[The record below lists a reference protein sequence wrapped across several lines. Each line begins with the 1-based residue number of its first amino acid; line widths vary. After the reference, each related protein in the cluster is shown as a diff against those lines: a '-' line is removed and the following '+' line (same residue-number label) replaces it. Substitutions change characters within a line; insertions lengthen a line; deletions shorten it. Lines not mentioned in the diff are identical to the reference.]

1 MSLFQMSVAGGV
13 LILFIVVIRA
23 LAIHR
28 LPKTTFLALWMIAAL
43 RLLLPFSIPLPF
55 NIHIG
60 LDVFSDVVQELPSG
74 NIGSPLPGEN
84 LPSYDTGAAAPSP
97 ATEHISTFEIL
108 WLVGVLLLALYFFIS
123 YFRSM
128 QKFRMSI
135 PDNTPYIREW
145 LTTHQITRSIEARS
159 SDLIS
164 SPLTYGILHPVILL
178 PKKLDRNDQAALKYV
193 LTHEYVHIRRFDAI
207 TKLLFAA
214 VLCIHWFNPLAWV
227 LYVLA
232 NRDVEL
238 SCDAWVIRMMGAK
251 NRSSY
256 ALMLIKMEERRN
268 GMSAL
273 YSHFGKN
280 AISERIEAIMKF
292 KKTSTIACALALVL
306 VVGATTAFAN
316 SDVNHENTDTAQF
329 VGYTRNLGNGTEYSV
344 DNGETWISEEKYN
357 ELYPQLDIVY
367 WTYEEYKE
375 YLEEQIPVWQSLIGA
390 KYKNV
395 KGEWVEW
402 TQETVYQCIAQAEEE
417 LEAIKNGALVSRTI
431 DGVNDPNFSITI
443 NNLNS
448 DVDVTYTTTIIDQKG
463 QEINLGSFSTEE
475 ERLTAVQDYCDE
487 QIRLG
492 NMTKEYAENL
502 INDFQ

>member
-74 NIGSPLPGEN
+74 NIASTLPGDSP
-84 LPSYDTGAAAPSP
+84 PSYDIGTAVPSP

-108 WLVGVLLLALYFFIS
+108 WLVGVLLLAIYFSIS

-128 QKFRMSI
+128 RKFRMSI
-135 PDNTPYIREW
+135 PDNTPYIQNW
-145 LTTHQITRSIEARS
+145 LTAHQISRPLAVRS

-207 TKLLFAA
+207 TKILFAA

-227 LYVLA
+227 MYVLA
-232 NRDVEL
+232 NRDMEL

-256 ALMLIKMEERRN
+256 ALMLIKMEERRSE
-268 GMSAL
+268 MSAL
-273 YSHFGKN
+273 CSYFGKL

-292 KKTSTIACALALVL
+292 RKTSIWACALALVL
-306 VVGATTAFAN
+306 VVGATTVFAASSGAWQEFDLEDLN
-316 SDVNHENTDTAQF
+316 LTA
-329 VGYTRNLGNGTEYSV
+329 GDIGTETDSMKIIDPTSTQAQIKDTDEMNLTEGKVGTESSGMKIIDTSNTQGQIMDIDDLNLVEGDVGTENGNLKMFEYTPEEWNDIQQKI
-344 DNGETWISEEKYN
+344 DNGEI
-357 ELYPQLDIVY
+357 
-367 WTYEEYKE
+367 
-375 YLEEQIPVWQSLIGA
+375 VWQH
-390 KYKNV
+390 
-395 KGEWVEW
+395 
-402 TQETVYQCIAQAEEE
+402 
-417 LEAIKNGALVSRTI
+417 
-431 DGVNDPNFSITI
+431 
-443 NNLNS
+443 
-448 DVDVTYTTTIIDQKG
+448 
-463 QEINLGSFSTEE
+463 
-475 ERLTAVQDYCDE
+475 
-487 QIRLG
+487 
-492 NMTKEYAENL
+492 
-502 INDFQ
+502 

>member
-74 NIGSPLPGEN
+74 NIASTLPGDSP
-84 LPSYDTGAAAPSP
+84 PSYDIGTAVPSP

-108 WLVGVLLLALYFFIS
+108 WLVGVLLLAIYFSIS

-128 QKFRMSI
+128 RKFRMSI
-135 PDNTPYIREW
+135 PDNTPYIQNW
-145 LTTHQITRSIEARS
+145 LTAHQISRPLAVRS

-178 PKKLDRNDQAALKYV
+178 PKKLDRNDQVALKYV

-207 TKLLFAA
+207 TKILFAA
-214 VLCIHWFNPLAWV
+214 VLCIHWFNPLVWV
-227 LYVLA
+227 MYVLA
-232 NRDVEL
+232 NRDMEL

-273 YSHFGKN
+273 CSHFGKN
-280 AISERIEAIMKF
+280 AITERIEAIMKF
-292 KKTSTIACALALVL
+292 KKATAVASALALVL
-306 VVGATTAFAN
+306 VVGATTAFAA
-316 SDVNHENTDTAQF
+316 SSGAWQEFDLEDL
-329 VGYTRNLGNGTEYSV
+329 NLTEGDIGTETDSMKIIDPTSTQAQIKDTDEMNLTEGKV
-344 DNGETWISEEKYN
+344 GTESSGMKIIDTSNTQGQIMDIDDLNLVEGDVGTENGNLKMFEYTPEEWN
-357 ELYPQLDIVY
+357 DIQQKID
-367 WTYEEYKE
+367 TGE
-375 YLEEQIPVWQSLIGA
+375 IVWQH
-390 KYKNV
+390 
-395 KGEWVEW
+395 
-402 TQETVYQCIAQAEEE
+402 
-417 LEAIKNGALVSRTI
+417 
-431 DGVNDPNFSITI
+431 
-443 NNLNS
+443 
-448 DVDVTYTTTIIDQKG
+448 
-463 QEINLGSFSTEE
+463 
-475 ERLTAVQDYCDE
+475 
-487 QIRLG
+487 
-492 NMTKEYAENL
+492 
-502 INDFQ
+502 

>member
-43 RLLLPFSIPLPF
+43 RLLLPFSIPLTF

-74 NIGSPLPGEN
+74 NIASTLPGDSP
-84 LPSYDTGAAAPSP
+84 PSYDIGTAVPSP

-108 WLVGVLLLALYFFIS
+108 WLVGVLLLAIYFSIS

-128 QKFRMSI
+128 RKFRMSI
-135 PDNTPYIREW
+135 PDNTPYIQNW
-145 LTTHQITRSIEARS
+145 LTAHQISRPLAVRS

-178 PKKLDRNDQAALKYV
+178 PKKLDRNDQVALKYV

-207 TKLLFAA
+207 TKILFAA
-214 VLCIHWFNPLAWV
+214 VLCIHWFNPLVWV
-227 LYVLA
+227 MYVLA
-232 NRDVEL
+232 NRDIEL
-238 SCDAWVIRMMGAK
+238 SCDAWVIRMMGEK

-273 YSHFGKN
+273 CSHFGKN

-292 KKTSTIACALALVL
+292 KKTSILACAFALVL
-306 VVGATTAFAN
+306 VVGATTAFAT
-316 SDVNHENTDTAQF
+316 STGAWREFDLDDL
-329 VGYTRNLGNGTEYSV
+329 NLTEGHTGTETDNMKIV
-344 DNGETWISEEKYN
+344 DSEDIPDQVKDLDQFDLTEGQVGTQSNGMKMIDPSDTRGQILDTDDLNLVEGNVGTETSSMKMFEYTPEEWNDIQQKIDNSE
-357 ELYPQLDIVY
+357 L
-367 WTYEEYKE
+367 
-375 YLEEQIPVWQSLIGA
+375 VWQ
-390 KYKNV
+390 Y
-395 KGEWVEW
+395 
-402 TQETVYQCIAQAEEE
+402 
-417 LEAIKNGALVSRTI
+417 
-431 DGVNDPNFSITI
+431 
-443 NNLNS
+443 
-448 DVDVTYTTTIIDQKG
+448 
-463 QEINLGSFSTEE
+463 
-475 ERLTAVQDYCDE
+475 
-487 QIRLG
+487 
-492 NMTKEYAENL
+492 
-502 INDFQ
+502 

>member
-43 RLLLPFSIPLPF
+43 RLLLPFSIPLTF

-74 NIGSPLPGEN
+74 NIASTLPGDSP
-84 LPSYDTGAAAPSP
+84 PSYDIGTAVPSP

-108 WLVGVLLLALYFFIS
+108 WLVGVLLLAIYFSIS

-128 QKFRMSI
+128 RKFRMSI
-135 PDNTPYIREW
+135 PDNTPYIQNW
-145 LTTHQITRSIEARS
+145 LTAHQISRPLAVRS

-178 PKKLDRNDQAALKYV
+178 PKKLDRNDPVALKYV

-207 TKLLFAA
+207 TKILFAA
-214 VLCIHWFNPLAWV
+214 VLCIHWFNPLVWV
-227 LYVLA
+227 MYVLA
-232 NRDVEL
+232 NRDMEL

-273 YSHFGKN
+273 CSHFGKN
-280 AISERIEAIMKF
+280 AITERIEAIMKF
-292 KKTSTIACALALVL
+292 KKATAVAIALALVL
-306 VVGATTAFAN
+306 VVGATTAFAA
-316 SDVNHENTDTAQF
+316 SSGAWQEFDLEDL
-329 VGYTRNLGNGTEYSV
+329 NLTEGDIGTETDSMKIIDPTSTQAQIKDTDEMNLTEGKVGTESSGMKIIDTSNTQGQIMDIDDLNLVEGDVGTENGNLKMFEYTPEEWNDIQQKI
-344 DNGETWISEEKYN
+344 DNGEI
-357 ELYPQLDIVY
+357 
-367 WTYEEYKE
+367 
-375 YLEEQIPVWQSLIGA
+375 VWQH
-390 KYKNV
+390 
-395 KGEWVEW
+395 
-402 TQETVYQCIAQAEEE
+402 
-417 LEAIKNGALVSRTI
+417 
-431 DGVNDPNFSITI
+431 
-443 NNLNS
+443 
-448 DVDVTYTTTIIDQKG
+448 
-463 QEINLGSFSTEE
+463 
-475 ERLTAVQDYCDE
+475 
-487 QIRLG
+487 
-492 NMTKEYAENL
+492 
-502 INDFQ
+502 

>member
-43 RLLLPFSIPLPF
+43 RLLLPFSIPLTF

-74 NIGSPLPGEN
+74 NIASTLPGDSP
-84 LPSYDTGAAAPSP
+84 PSYDIGTAVPSP

-108 WLVGVLLLALYFFIS
+108 WLVGVLLLAIYFSIS

-128 QKFRMSI
+128 RKFRMSI
-135 PDNTPYIREW
+135 PDNTPYIQNW
-145 LTTHQITRSIEARS
+145 LTAHQISRPLAVRS

-178 PKKLDRNDQAALKYV
+178 PKKLDRNDQVALKYV

-207 TKLLFAA
+207 TKILFAA
-214 VLCIHWFNPLAWV
+214 VLCIHWFNPLVWV
-227 LYVLA
+227 MYVLA
-232 NRDVEL
+232 NRDMEL

-273 YSHFGKN
+273 CSHFGKN

-292 KKTSTIACALALVL
+292 KKTSILACAFALVL
-306 VVGATTAFAN
+306 VVGATTAFAT
-316 SDVNHENTDTAQF
+316 STGAWREFDLDDL
-329 VGYTRNLGNGTEYSV
+329 NLTEGHTGTETDNMKIVDSEDIPDQVKDLDQFDLTEGQVGTQSNGMKMIDPSDTRGQILDTDDLNLVEGNVGTETSSMKMFEYTPEEWNDIQQKI
-344 DNGETWISEEKYN
+344 DNGE
-357 ELYPQLDIVY
+357 L
-367 WTYEEYKE
+367 
-375 YLEEQIPVWQSLIGA
+375 VWQ
-390 KYKNV
+390 Y
-395 KGEWVEW
+395 
-402 TQETVYQCIAQAEEE
+402 
-417 LEAIKNGALVSRTI
+417 
-431 DGVNDPNFSITI
+431 
-443 NNLNS
+443 
-448 DVDVTYTTTIIDQKG
+448 
-463 QEINLGSFSTEE
+463 
-475 ERLTAVQDYCDE
+475 
-487 QIRLG
+487 
-492 NMTKEYAENL
+492 
-502 INDFQ
+502 

>member
-1 MSLFQMSVAGGV
+1 MSLFQMSVGGGV

-145 LTTHQITRSIEARS
+145 LTTHQIIRSIEARS

-256 ALMLIKMEERRN
+256 ALMLIKMEERRS

-280 AISERIEAIMKF
+280 AISERP
-292 KKTSTIACALALVL
+292 
-306 VVGATTAFAN
+306 AN
-316 SDVNHENTDTAQF
+316 KSQVEISDF
-329 VGYTRNLGNGTEYSV
+329 
-344 DNGETWISEEKYN
+344 
-357 ELYPQLDIVY
+357 
-367 WTYEEYKE
+367 
-375 YLEEQIPVWQSLIGA
+375 
-390 KYKNV
+390 
-395 KGEWVEW
+395 
-402 TQETVYQCIAQAEEE
+402 
-417 LEAIKNGALVSRTI
+417 
-431 DGVNDPNFSITI
+431 
-443 NNLNS
+443 
-448 DVDVTYTTTIIDQKG
+448 
-463 QEINLGSFSTEE
+463 
-475 ERLTAVQDYCDE
+475 
-487 QIRLG
+487 
-492 NMTKEYAENL
+492 
-502 INDFQ
+502 

>member
-43 RLLLPFSIPLPF
+43 RLLLPFSIPLTF

-74 NIGSPLPGEN
+74 NIASTLPGDSP
-84 LPSYDTGAAAPSP
+84 PSYDIGTAVPSP

-108 WLVGVLLLALYFFIS
+108 WLVGVLLLAIYFSIS

-128 QKFRMSI
+128 RKFRMSI
-135 PDNTPYIREW
+135 PDNTPYIQNW
-145 LTTHQITRSIEARS
+145 LTAHQISRPLAVRS

-178 PKKLDRNDQAALKYV
+178 PKKLDRNDQVALKYV

-207 TKLLFAA
+207 TKILFAA
-214 VLCIHWFNPLAWV
+214 VLCIHWFNPLVWV
-227 LYVLA
+227 MYVLA
-232 NRDVEL
+232 NRDIEL
-238 SCDAWVIRMMGAK
+238 SCDAWVIRMMGEK

-268 GMSAL
+268 DMSAL

-316 SDVNHENTDTAQF
+316 SDVNHENADTAQF
-329 VGYTRNLGNGTEYSV
+329 VEYSRNLGNGTEHSV

-357 ELYPQLDIVY
+357 ELYTQLDIVY

-375 YLEEQIPVWQSLIGA
+375 YLEEQIPVWQSLIGV

-402 TQETVYQCIAQAEEE
+402 TQETVDQCIAQAEEE

-431 DGVNDPNFSITI
+431 NGVNDPNFGITI

-502 INDFQ
+502 INDLQ

>member
-74 NIGSPLPGEN
+74 NIASTLPGDSP
-84 LPSYDTGAAAPSP
+84 PSYDIGTAVPSP

-108 WLVGVLLLALYFFIS
+108 WLVGVLLLAIYFSIS

-128 QKFRMSI
+128 RKFRMSI
-135 PDNTPYIREW
+135 PDNTPYIQNW
-145 LTTHQITRSIEARS
+145 LTAHQISRPLAVRS

-178 PKKLDRNDQAALKYV
+178 PKKLDRNDQVALKYV

-207 TKLLFAA
+207 TKILFAA
-214 VLCIHWFNPLAWV
+214 VLCIHWFNPLVWGM
-227 LYVLA
+227 YVLA
-232 NRDVEL
+232 NRDTEL
-238 SCDAWVIRMMGAK
+238 SCDAWVIRMTGVK

-273 YSHFGKN
+273 CNHFGKN

-292 KKTSTIACALALVL
+292 KKTSIWACILALALIA
-306 VVGATTAFAN
+306 GATTAFAAARTDDN
-316 SDVNHENTDTAQF
+316 MELMGLGFSTAEVGDMEAVEIGNTTLVQRVGEEGNRADNRVTNIEDMAHMDVNGTMQNAQ
-329 VGYTRNLGNGTEYSV
+329 SM
-344 DNGETWISEEKYN
+344 
-357 ELYPQLDIVY
+357 DI
-367 WTYEEYKE
+367 T
-375 YLEEQIPVWQSLIGA
+375 
-390 KYKNV
+390 
-395 KGEWVEW
+395 
-402 TQETVYQCIAQAEEE
+402 
-417 LEAIKNGALVSRTI
+417 LVSVSHDDESKFT
-431 DGVNDPNFSITI
+431 PEEWA
-443 NNLNS
+443 
-448 DVDVTYTTTIIDQKG
+448 
-463 QEINLGSFSTEE
+463 EILK
-475 ERLTAVQDYCDE
+475 QIE
-487 QIRLG
+487 QG
-492 NMTKEYAENL
+492 TVHWE
-502 INDFQ
+502 D

>member
-13 LILFIVVIRA
+13 LILFIVLIRA

-43 RLLLPFSIPLPF
+43 RLLLPFSIPLTF

-74 NIGSPLPGEN
+74 NIASTLPGDSP
-84 LPSYDTGAAAPSP
+84 PSYDIGTAVPSP

-108 WLVGVLLLALYFFIS
+108 WLVGVLLLAIYFSIS

-128 QKFRMSI
+128 RKFRMSI
-135 PDNTPYIREW
+135 PDNTPYIQNW
-145 LTTHQITRSIEARS
+145 LTAHQISRPLAVRS

-178 PKKLDRNDQAALKYV
+178 PKKLDRNDQVALKYV

-207 TKLLFAA
+207 TKILFAA
-214 VLCIHWFNPLAWV
+214 VLCIHWFNPFVWV
-227 LYVLA
+227 MYVLA
-232 NRDVEL
+232 NRDMEL

-273 YSHFGKN
+273 CSHFGKN

-292 KKTSTIACALALVL
+292 KKTSILACAFALVL
-306 VVGATTAFAN
+306 VVGATTAFAT
-316 SDVNHENTDTAQF
+316 SSGAWQEFDLDDL
-329 VGYTRNLGNGTEYSV
+329 NLTEGHTGTETDNMKIVDSEGIPDQVKDLDQFNLTEGQVGTQSDGMKMIDPSDTRGQILDTDDLDLVEGNVGTENSSMKMFEYTPEEWNDIQQKI
-344 DNGETWISEEKYN
+344 DNGEI
-357 ELYPQLDIVY
+357 
-367 WTYEEYKE
+367 
-375 YLEEQIPVWQSLIGA
+375 VWQH
-390 KYKNV
+390 
-395 KGEWVEW
+395 
-402 TQETVYQCIAQAEEE
+402 
-417 LEAIKNGALVSRTI
+417 
-431 DGVNDPNFSITI
+431 
-443 NNLNS
+443 
-448 DVDVTYTTTIIDQKG
+448 
-463 QEINLGSFSTEE
+463 
-475 ERLTAVQDYCDE
+475 
-487 QIRLG
+487 
-492 NMTKEYAENL
+492 
-502 INDFQ
+502 

>member
-43 RLLLPFSIPLPF
+43 RLLLPFSIPLTF

-74 NIGSPLPGEN
+74 NIGSPLPGES
-84 LPSYDTGAAAPSP
+84 LPSYDTGAAVPSP

-128 QKFRMSI
+128 RKFRMSI

-145 LTTHQITRSIEARS
+145 LNAHQIVRPIEVRS

-178 PKKLDRNDQAALKYV
+178 PKKLDRNDQAALQYV

-207 TKLLFAA
+207 TKILFAA
-214 VLCIHWFNPLAWV
+214 VLCIHWFNPFVWV
-227 LYVLA
+227 MYVLA
-232 NRDVEL
+232 NRDIEL
-238 SCDAWVIRMMGAK
+238 SCDAWVIRMMGEK
-251 NRSSY
+251 KRSSY

-273 YSHFGKN
+273 WNHFGKN

-292 KKTSTIACALALVL
+292 KKTSIWACILALALIA
-306 VVGATTAFAN
+306 GATTAFAAARTDDN
-316 SDVNHENTDTAQF
+316 MELMGLGFSTAEVGDMEAVEIGNTTLVQRVGEEGNQADNRVTNIEDMAHMDVNGTTQNAQ
-329 VGYTRNLGNGTEYSV
+329 SM
-344 DNGETWISEEKYN
+344 
-357 ELYPQLDIVY
+357 DI
-367 WTYEEYKE
+367 T
-375 YLEEQIPVWQSLIGA
+375 
-390 KYKNV
+390 
-395 KGEWVEW
+395 
-402 TQETVYQCIAQAEEE
+402 
-417 LEAIKNGALVSRTI
+417 LVSVSHDDESKFT
-431 DGVNDPNFSITI
+431 PEEWA
-443 NNLNS
+443 
-448 DVDVTYTTTIIDQKG
+448 
-463 QEINLGSFSTEE
+463 EILK
-475 ERLTAVQDYCDE
+475 QIE
-487 QIRLG
+487 QG
-492 NMTKEYAENL
+492 TVHWE
-502 INDFQ
+502 D

>member
-74 NIGSPLPGEN
+74 NIASTLPGDSP
-84 LPSYDTGAAAPSP
+84 PSYDIGTAVPSP

-108 WLVGVLLLALYFFIS
+108 WLVGVLLLAIYFSIS

-128 QKFRMSI
+128 RKFRMSI
-135 PDNTPYIREW
+135 PDNTPYIQNW
-145 LTTHQITRSIEARS
+145 LTAHQISRPLAVRS

-207 TKLLFAA
+207 TKILFAA
-214 VLCIHWFNPLAWV
+214 VLCIHWFNPFVWV
-227 LYVLA
+227 MYVLA
-232 NRDVEL
+232 NRDMEL

-273 YSHFGKN
+273 CSHFGKN
-280 AISERIEAIMKF
+280 AITERIEAIMKF
-292 KKTSTIACALALVL
+292 KKATAVASALALVL
-306 VVGATTAFAN
+306 VVGATTAFAASSGAWQEFDLEDLN
-316 SDVNHENTDTAQF
+316 LTESDI
-329 VGYTRNLGNGTEYSV
+329 GTETDSMKIIDPTSTQAQIKDTDEMNLTEGKVGTESSGMKIIDTSNAQGQIMDIDDLNLVEGDVGTENGNLKMFEYTPEEWNDIQQKI
-344 DNGETWISEEKYN
+344 DNGEI
-357 ELYPQLDIVY
+357 
-367 WTYEEYKE
+367 
-375 YLEEQIPVWQSLIGA
+375 VWQH
-390 KYKNV
+390 
-395 KGEWVEW
+395 
-402 TQETVYQCIAQAEEE
+402 
-417 LEAIKNGALVSRTI
+417 
-431 DGVNDPNFSITI
+431 
-443 NNLNS
+443 
-448 DVDVTYTTTIIDQKG
+448 
-463 QEINLGSFSTEE
+463 
-475 ERLTAVQDYCDE
+475 
-487 QIRLG
+487 
-492 NMTKEYAENL
+492 
-502 INDFQ
+502 

>member
-43 RLLLPFSIPLPF
+43 RLLLPFSIPLTF

-74 NIGSPLPGEN
+74 NIASTLPGDSP
-84 LPSYDTGAAAPSP
+84 PSYDIGTAVPSP

-108 WLVGVLLLALYFFIS
+108 WLVGVLLLAIYFSIS

-128 QKFRMSI
+128 RKFRMSI
-135 PDNTPYIREW
+135 PDNTPYIQNW
-145 LTTHQITRSIEARS
+145 LTAHQISRPLAVRS

-178 PKKLDRNDQAALKYV
+178 PKKLDRNDQVALKYV

-207 TKLLFAA
+207 TKILFAA
-214 VLCIHWFNPLAWV
+214 VLCIHWFNPFVWV
-227 LYVLA
+227 MYVLA
-232 NRDVEL
+232 NRDMEL

-273 YSHFGKN
+273 CSHFGKN
-280 AISERIEAIMKF
+280 AITERIEAIMKF
-292 KKTSTIACALALVL
+292 KKTSILACAFALVL
-306 VVGATTAFAN
+306 VVGATTAFAT
-316 SDVNHENTDTAQF
+316 STGAWREFDLDDL
-329 VGYTRNLGNGTEYSV
+329 NLTEGHTGTETDNMKIVDSEDIPDQVKDLDQFNLTEGQVGTQSNGMKMIDPSDTRGQILDTDDLDLVEGNVGTENSSMKMFEYTPEEWNDIQQKI
-344 DNGETWISEEKYN
+344 DNGEI
-357 ELYPQLDIVY
+357 
-367 WTYEEYKE
+367 
-375 YLEEQIPVWQSLIGA
+375 VWQH
-390 KYKNV
+390 
-395 KGEWVEW
+395 
-402 TQETVYQCIAQAEEE
+402 
-417 LEAIKNGALVSRTI
+417 
-431 DGVNDPNFSITI
+431 
-443 NNLNS
+443 
-448 DVDVTYTTTIIDQKG
+448 
-463 QEINLGSFSTEE
+463 
-475 ERLTAVQDYCDE
+475 
-487 QIRLG
+487 
-492 NMTKEYAENL
+492 
-502 INDFQ
+502 

>member
-74 NIGSPLPGEN
+74 NIASTLPGDSP
-84 LPSYDTGAAAPSP
+84 PSYDIGTAVPSP

-108 WLVGVLLLALYFFIS
+108 WLVGVLLLAIYFSIS

-128 QKFRMSI
+128 RKFRMSI
-135 PDNTPYIREW
+135 PDNTPYIQNW
-145 LTTHQITRSIEARS
+145 LTAHQISRPLAVRS

-178 PKKLDRNDQAALKYV
+178 PKKLDRNDQVALKYV

-207 TKLLFAA
+207 TKILFAA
-214 VLCIHWFNPLAWV
+214 VLCIHWFNPFVWV
-227 LYVLA
+227 MYVLA
-232 NRDVEL
+232 NRDIEL
-238 SCDAWVIRMMGAK
+238 SCDAWVIRMMGEK
-251 NRSSY
+251 KRSSY

-273 YSHFGKN
+273 CSHFGKN

-292 KKTSTIACALALVL
+292 KKTSILACAFALVL
-306 VVGATTAFAN
+306 VVGATTAFAT
-316 SDVNHENTDTAQF
+316 STGAWREFDLDDL
-329 VGYTRNLGNGTEYSV
+329 NLTEGHTGTETDNMKIV
-344 DNGETWISEEKYN
+344 DSEDIPDQVKDLDQFDLTEGQVGTQSNGMKMIDPSDTRGQILDTDDLNLVEGNVGTETSSMKMFEYTPEEWNDIQQKIDNSE
-357 ELYPQLDIVY
+357 L
-367 WTYEEYKE
+367 
-375 YLEEQIPVWQSLIGA
+375 VWQ
-390 KYKNV
+390 Y
-395 KGEWVEW
+395 
-402 TQETVYQCIAQAEEE
+402 
-417 LEAIKNGALVSRTI
+417 
-431 DGVNDPNFSITI
+431 
-443 NNLNS
+443 
-448 DVDVTYTTTIIDQKG
+448 
-463 QEINLGSFSTEE
+463 
-475 ERLTAVQDYCDE
+475 
-487 QIRLG
+487 
-492 NMTKEYAENL
+492 
-502 INDFQ
+502 

>member
-74 NIGSPLPGEN
+74 NIASTLPGDSP
-84 LPSYDTGAAAPSP
+84 PSYDIGTAVPSP

-108 WLVGVLLLALYFFIS
+108 WLVGVLLLAIYFSIS

-128 QKFRMSI
+128 RKFRMSI
-135 PDNTPYIREW
+135 PDNTPYIQNW
-145 LTTHQITRSIEARS
+145 LTAHQISRPLAVRS

-178 PKKLDRNDQAALKYV
+178 PKKLDRNDQVALKYV

-207 TKLLFAA
+207 TKILFAA
-214 VLCIHWFNPLAWV
+214 VLCIHWFNPFVWV
-227 LYVLA
+227 MYVLA
-232 NRDVEL
+232 NRDMEL
-238 SCDAWVIRMMGAK
+238 SCDAWVIRMLGEK

-256 ALMLIKMEERRN
+256 ALMLIKMEERRS

-273 YSHFGKN
+273 CSHFGKN

-292 KKTSTIACALALVL
+292 KKTSILACAFALVL
-306 VVGATTAFAN
+306 VVGATTAFAT
-316 SDVNHENTDTAQF
+316 STGAWREFDLDDL
-329 VGYTRNLGNGTEYSV
+329 NLTEGHTGTETDNMKIVDSEDIPDQVKDLDQFDLTEGQVGTQSNGMKMIDPSDTRGQILDTDDLNLVEGNVGTETSSMKMFEYTPEEWNDIQQKI
-344 DNGETWISEEKYN
+344 DNGE
-357 ELYPQLDIVY
+357 L
-367 WTYEEYKE
+367 
-375 YLEEQIPVWQSLIGA
+375 VWQ
-390 KYKNV
+390 Y
-395 KGEWVEW
+395 
-402 TQETVYQCIAQAEEE
+402 
-417 LEAIKNGALVSRTI
+417 
-431 DGVNDPNFSITI
+431 
-443 NNLNS
+443 
-448 DVDVTYTTTIIDQKG
+448 
-463 QEINLGSFSTEE
+463 
-475 ERLTAVQDYCDE
+475 
-487 QIRLG
+487 
-492 NMTKEYAENL
+492 
-502 INDFQ
+502 

>member
-74 NIGSPLPGEN
+74 NIASTLPGDSP
-84 LPSYDTGAAAPSP
+84 PSYDIGTAVPSP

-108 WLVGVLLLALYFFIS
+108 WLVGVLLLAIYFSIS

-128 QKFRMSI
+128 RKFRMSI
-135 PDNTPYIREW
+135 PDNTPYIQNW
-145 LTTHQITRSIEARS
+145 LTAHQISRPLAVRS

-207 TKLLFAA
+207 TKILFAA
-214 VLCIHWFNPLAWV
+214 VLCIHWFNPFVWV
-227 LYVLA
+227 MYVLA
-232 NRDVEL
+232 NRDMEL

-273 YSHFGKN
+273 CSHFGKN
-280 AISERIEAIMKF
+280 AITERIEAIMKF
-292 KKTSTIACALALVL
+292 KKATAVASALALVL
-306 VVGATTAFAN
+306 VVGATTAFAA
-316 SDVNHENTDTAQF
+316 SSGAWQEFDLEDL
-329 VGYTRNLGNGTEYSV
+329 NLTEGDIGTETDSMKIIDPTSTQAQIKDTDEMNLTEGKV
-344 DNGETWISEEKYN
+344 GTESSGMKIIDTSNTQGQIMDIDDLNLVEGDVGTENGNLKMFEYTPEEWN
-357 ELYPQLDIVY
+357 DIQQKID
-367 WTYEEYKE
+367 TGE
-375 YLEEQIPVWQSLIGA
+375 IVWQH
-390 KYKNV
+390 
-395 KGEWVEW
+395 
-402 TQETVYQCIAQAEEE
+402 
-417 LEAIKNGALVSRTI
+417 
-431 DGVNDPNFSITI
+431 
-443 NNLNS
+443 
-448 DVDVTYTTTIIDQKG
+448 
-463 QEINLGSFSTEE
+463 
-475 ERLTAVQDYCDE
+475 
-487 QIRLG
+487 
-492 NMTKEYAENL
+492 
-502 INDFQ
+502 

>member
-13 LILFIVVIRA
+13 LILLIVVIRA

-60 LDVFSDVVQELPSG
+60 LDIFSDVVQELPSG
-74 NIGSPLPGEN
+74 NIASTLPGDSP
-84 LPSYDTGAAAPSP
+84 PSYDIGTAVPSP

-128 QKFRMSI
+128 RKFRMSI
-135 PDNTPYIREW
+135 PDNTPYIQNW
-145 LTTHQITRSIEARS
+145 LTAHQISRPLVVRS

-207 TKLLFAA
+207 TKILFAA
-214 VLCIHWFNPLAWV
+214 VLCIHWFNPFVWV
-227 LYVLA
+227 MYVLA
-232 NRDVEL
+232 NRDMEL

-256 ALMLIKMEERRN
+256 ALMLIKMEEKRS

-292 KKTSTIACALALVL
+292 KKTSILACTLALALIA
-306 VVGATTAFAN
+306 GATTAFAAARTDDN
-316 SDVNHENTDTAQF
+316 MELMGLGFSTAEVGDMEAVEIGNTTLVQRVGEEGNQADNRVTNIEDMAHMDVNGTTQNAQ
-329 VGYTRNLGNGTEYSV
+329 SM
-344 DNGETWISEEKYN
+344 
-357 ELYPQLDIVY
+357 DI
-367 WTYEEYKE
+367 T
-375 YLEEQIPVWQSLIGA
+375 
-390 KYKNV
+390 
-395 KGEWVEW
+395 
-402 TQETVYQCIAQAEEE
+402 
-417 LEAIKNGALVSRTI
+417 LVSVSHDDESKFT
-431 DGVNDPNFSITI
+431 PEEWA
-443 NNLNS
+443 
-448 DVDVTYTTTIIDQKG
+448 
-463 QEINLGSFSTEE
+463 EILK
-475 ERLTAVQDYCDE
+475 QIE
-487 QIRLG
+487 QG
-492 NMTKEYAENL
+492 TVHWE
-502 INDFQ
+502 D